1 MYFFKVLLRI
11 RGVFMSA
18 LSSNSSHIKSCE
30 RLILKLSEF
39 LSSKED
45 LIAIFENFKVW
56 KNISRYDDTAP
67 MQDYKIFLKT
77 SADSIIQYIKL
88 ASFVEK
94 ENKLIMNFNCHANT
108 NPDKKLGVSKH

>member
-1 MYFFKVLLRI
+1 
-11 RGVFMSA
+11 MSA

-94 ENKLIMNFNCHANT
+94 EKGNLF
-108 NPDKKLGVSKH
+108 